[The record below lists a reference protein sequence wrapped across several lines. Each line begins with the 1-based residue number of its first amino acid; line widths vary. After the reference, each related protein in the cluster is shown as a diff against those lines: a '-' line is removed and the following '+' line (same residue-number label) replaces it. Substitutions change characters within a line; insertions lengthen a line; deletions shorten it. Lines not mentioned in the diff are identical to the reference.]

1 MYLSHI
7 HIENYR
13 GIKELDIEF
22 SPDINIIVG
31 ENGSCKSALID
42 AIRLLYNLGEPIK
55 DITISNDDFH
65 EIKIIDGDNIKIEK
79 TKEIN
84 IVYEF
89 NGLSNLQKG
98 AFYEY
103 LVIDKEEEKND
114 LARISLS
121 YQDIDK
127 QYPKFSFSTGGTEG
141 QKADYNT
148 LELFQHYYLSALRDS
163 TRDLTSVRNSLLGRV
178 IKRHVDRNKSEEII
192 KEILKEAN
200 KRLLERDEV
209 IKTKNGINKNLKEI
223 FKEIL
228 ENQIGLQIEQS
239 KIEYIVNVIKPYLPY
254 NPNDEAQGGFR
265 LYQNSLGYNN
275 LIYIATVLGDINE
288 RIQDDE
294 IPHFAMLI
302 EEPEAHLHPQLQL
315 SLYNFLKKAK
325 STQNSQLF
333 ITTHSPTLT
342 SKVPFENLI
351 LLENKGYSII
361 DCFRNRVEEK
371 IIINTV
377 SKKEITDEIVTENQL
392 MLERYIDVTKSQLF
406 YAKSCLFIEGISEE
420 LLISA
425 FCQHQNFTL
434 EDYRIELVNVGGTSF
449 YPFLFLF
456 NSSSDI
462 KRLPKKVTILTDD
475 DRFTDSKKPDYCFE
489 NLIKD
494 NYSLLE
500 TLNNSI
506 KAGTPSNRI
515 ANLESA
521 RNNQTNIKIGKAY
534 KTLEYELC
542 QANIVENRN
551 ENKERFL
558 IKYLEGINK
567 TNYDIIINYID
578 TLPNDE
584 LNETEQEKIAILLW
598 KSLPSKAKFAQK
610 FSYYLIKNI
619 ELAKRTFS
627 IPTYILNGLNHL
639 K

>member
-13 GIKELDIEF
+13 GIRELDIEF
-22 SPDINIIVG
+22 SSDINIIVG

-55 DITISNDDFH
+55 DITITNDDFH
-65 EIKIIDGDNIKIEK
+65 EIKIIDEGKIEIEK
-79 TKEIN
+79 SKEIN
-84 IVYEF
+84 IIYEF
-89 NGLSNLQKG
+89 KGLTHLQKG

-103 LVIDKEEEKND
+103 LVIDKENEEKD
-114 LARISLS
+114 IARITLN
-121 YQDIDK
+121 YKDIGK
-127 QYPKFSFSTGGTEG
+127 QYPKFSFSTGGAEG

-148 LELFQHYYLSALRDS
+148 FELFQHYYLSALRDS

-178 IKRHVDRNKSEEII
+178 IKRHVDRNESEEII
-192 KEILKEAN
+192 KDIIKEAN
-200 KRLLERDEV
+200 KKLLERDEV
-209 IKTKNGINKNLKEI
+209 IKTKEGINKNLKEI

-239 KIEYIVNVIKPYLPY
+239 KIEYIVNAIKPYLPY
-254 NPNDEAQGGFR
+254 NPKDESQGGFR
-265 LYQNSLGYNN
+265 LSQNSLGYNN

-288 RIQDDE
+288 RILEDQ
-294 IPHFAMLI
+294 IPHFALLI

-351 LLENKGYSII
+351 LLENRGYHII
-361 DCFRNRVEEK
+361 DCFKNRVEEK
-371 IIINTV
+371 IVIDTV
-377 SKKEITDEIVTENQL
+377 SKKEITEELVTEKKL

-425 FCQHQNFTL
+425 FCQHQNFGL

-456 NSSSDI
+456 NSSSNL
-462 KRLPKKVTILTDD
+462 KRLPQKVSVLTDD
-475 DRFTDSKKPDYCFE
+475 DRFTDSKKADYNFE

-494 NYSLLE
+494 NYALLDN
-500 TLNNSI
+500 LNNSI
-506 KAGTPSNRI
+506 KASKPSNRI

-521 RNNQTNIKIGKAY
+521 RNNQVNIKIEKAF

-542 QANIVENRN
+542 RANIVESKR

-558 IKYLEGINK
+558 IKYLEIINK
-567 TNYDIIINYID
+567 ANFDIIINYINS
-578 TLPNDE
+578 LPKDN
-584 LNETEQEKIAILLW
+584 LNEVEQEKVSLLLW
-598 KSLPSKAKFAQK
+598 KSLPSKANFAQD
-610 FSYYLIKNI
+610 FSQHLIKNI
-619 ELAKRTFS
+619 EVAKTSFS
-627 IPTYILNGLNHL
+627 VPKYILNGLNHL

>member
-13 GIKELDIEF
+13 GIRELDIEF
-22 SPDINIIVG
+22 SPDINIVVG

-55 DITISNDDFH
+55 DITITNDDFH
-65 EIKIIDGDNIKIEK
+65 EIKIIDEEKIEIEK
-79 TKEIN
+79 SKEIN
-84 IVYEF
+84 IIYEF
-89 NGLSNLQKG
+89 KGLTHLQKG

-103 LVIDKEEEKND
+103 LVIDKENEEKD
-114 LARISLS
+114 IARITLN
-121 YQDIDK
+121 YQDIGK
-127 QYPKFSFSTGGTEG
+127 QYPKFSFSTGGAEG
-141 QKADYNT
+141 QKADYST
-148 LELFQHYYLSALRDS
+148 FELFQHYYLSALRDS

-178 IKRHVDRNKSEEII
+178 IKRHVDRNESEEII
-192 KEILKEAN
+192 KDIIKEAN
-200 KRLLERDEV
+200 KKLLERDEV
-209 IKTKNGINKNLKEI
+209 IKTKEGINKNLKEI

-239 KIEYIVNVIKPYLPY
+239 KIEYIVNAIKPYLPY
-254 NPNDEAQGGFR
+254 NPKDESQGGFR
-265 LYQNSLGYNN
+265 LSQNSLGYNN

-288 RIQDDE
+288 RILEDK
-294 IPHFAMLI
+294 IPHFALLI

-351 LLENKGYSII
+351 LLENKGYLII
-361 DCFRNRVEEK
+361 DCFKNRVEEK
-371 IIINTV
+371 IVLDTV
-377 SKKEITDEIVTENQL
+377 IKKEITEELVTEKKL

-425 FCQHQNFTL
+425 FCQHQNFGL

-456 NSSSDI
+456 NSSSNL
-462 KRLPKKVTILTDD
+462 KRLPQKVSVLTDD
-475 DRFTDSKKPDYCFE
+475 DRFTDSKKADYNFE
-489 NLIKD
+489 NLIKNDYALLD
-494 NYSLLE
+494 N
-500 TLNNSI
+500 LNNSI
-506 KAGTPSNRI
+506 KSSKPSNRI

-521 RNNQTNIKIGKAY
+521 RNNQASIKIEKAF

-542 QANIVENRN
+542 RVNIVESKR

-558 IKYLEGINK
+558 IKYLEIINK
-567 TNYDIIINYID
+567 ANLDIIINYID
-578 TLPNDE
+578 SLPNDN
-584 LNETEQEKIAILLW
+584 LNDVEQEKVSLLLW
-598 KSLPSKAKFAQK
+598 KSLPSKANFAQD
-610 FSYYLIKNI
+610 FSQHLIKNI
-619 ELAKRTFS
+619 DVAKTSFS
-627 IPTYILNGLNHL
+627 VPKYILNGLNHL